1 MFRRPTFL
9 GPAFFTDISC
19 HSTDTKPHT
28 LLTFFF
34 PVSPLSHPASF
45 KMREFG
51 RGSLPD
57 PRVSAVVT
65 NDVPLNAE
73 SFQ

>member
-1 MFRRPTFL
+1 MFSGL
-9 GPAFFTDISC
+9 AFFTDISC
-19 HSTDTKPHT
+19 HTTDTKPHT
-28 LLTFFF
+28 LLTFVF

-51 RGSLPD
+51 RGLLPD
-57 PRVSAVVT
+57 PGVSAVAT
-65 NDVPLNAE
+65 NDLPPNAE